1 MKLRFDGRVALV
13 TGAGRGIGRAY
24 AEWLAARGARVV
36 VNSRAHPGA
45 PSAAQAVVDAI
56 VAAGGTAVADEHTVA
71 DEHSGIG
78 MVERAR
84 REFGRLDIVICNAAV
99 SEGASVDMSMVQ
111 VPIERFREFMD
122 INFWGSMYP
131 LLAALP
137 HMYEQGYGRIL
148 LTSSANGLYGARG
161 SAHYAASKSAVIG
174 VARTLL
180 LETAKSRRDVKVNVV
195 VPYAYT
201 SMTRSIPPS
210 LQERMSPDQVAL
222 AGAWL
227 CSEGCNQN
235 GRIFSVGGGRLRRV
249 VIAETPTVDI
259 DSENLGDAMRRL
271 DSIDGVIES
280 RNAAESAFA
289 LVPELLSA
297 TDRNPAP
304 KKS

>member
-1 MKLRFDGRVALV
+1 MTLRFDGRVALV

-24 AEWLAARGARVV
+24 AEWLAARGAKVV

-56 VAAGGTAVADEHTVA
+56 VARGGVAVADEHTVA
-71 DEHSGIG
+71 DESSGVG

-99 SEGASVDMSMVQ
+99 SEGGSPDLGLEQ
-111 VPIERFREFMD
+111 VPLARFREFMD

-137 HMYEQGYGRIL
+137 HMYEQDYGRIL

-180 LETAKSRRDVKVNVV
+180 LETAKRKRNVKVNVV

-210 LQERMSPDQVAL
+210 LHERMSPDQVAL

-227 CSEGCNQN
+227 CSETCNQN

-249 VIAETPTVDI
+249 VIAETPAVDI
-259 DSENLGDAMRRL
+259 ESEDLSEVMKRL
-271 DSIDGVIES
+271 DGMEGAIES

-289 LVPELLSA
+289 LVPELLTA
-297 TDRNPAP
+297 ADRNSAL